1 MTKIAMP
8 PKVWVVVGDG
18 RKALVLRN
26 EGDAAFPNLRKVD
39 VFKDLDNPATSQI
52 GSDRPGSTT
61 QHSTGRHGGVE
72 QTDWHDVAEH
82 RFAHHVAEMLE
93 THRRQGDFSA
103 LIVVA
108 PPRTLADLRQSFS
121 AALSAKIVGEVNKD
135 LTKHPI
141 HEIERLL
148 TTGAAQA

>member
-1 MTKIAMP
+1 MTKITLPA
-8 PKVWVVVGDG
+8 KAWILVGDG

-26 EGDAAFPNLRKVD
+26 EGDATFPNLRKLE
-39 VFKDLDNPATSQI
+39 VFKDADNPATSKI

-61 QHSTGRHGGVE
+61 DYASGRHAAVE
-72 QTDWHDVAEH
+72 QTDWHDIAEH
-82 RFAHHVAEMLE
+82 RFAHRVASILE
-93 THRRQGDFSA
+93 AHNSNGDLGA
-103 LIVVA
+103 LVVVA

-121 AALSAKIVGEVNKD
+121 QSLRGKVIGEVDKD

-148 TTGAAQA
+148 TAGKEP